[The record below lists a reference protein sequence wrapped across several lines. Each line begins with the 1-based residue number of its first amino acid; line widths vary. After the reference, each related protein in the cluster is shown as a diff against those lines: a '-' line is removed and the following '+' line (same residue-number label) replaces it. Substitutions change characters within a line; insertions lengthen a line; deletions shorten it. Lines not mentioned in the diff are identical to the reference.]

1 MFGLFDDLAGGI
13 GKIIGVATGTVLGI
27 SSSVISTT
35 LGITQT
41 MVEEALEAGCE
52 TYDDIREFH
61 GLD

>member
-35 LGITQT
+35 LGITQRW
-41 MVEEALEAGCE
+41 LKK
-52 TYDDIREFH
+52 H
-61 GLD
+61 